1 MIKKGRA
8 RFRRSIKDFWSGA
21 DQGSMVIA
29 LMVTVMIGIL
39 SVTVVSVVSVVAWQV
54 GQNNIETK
62 NRRAVWAVD
71 NAIAKA
77 SDTIGGKNQVLVNLP
92 VVEPSTWSAGTD
104 SDTFYRWWVVESD
117 NAVAQSVAIPA
128 AGFSAVNYGGGIWV
142 AVTSAGTAY
151 TSNDGLS
158 WTIRNALPSAGSI
171 TYDKIT
177 YGLGQ
182 YVATSSNSTAT
193 IATSSDGINWNAKT
207 LPTPSWQS

>member
-142 AVTSAGTAY
+142 AVTPTGISY
-151 TSNDGLS
+151 TSTDGLN
-158 WTIRNALPSAGSI
+158 WTVRNALPSAGSI
-171 TYDKIT
+171 TYSKIT